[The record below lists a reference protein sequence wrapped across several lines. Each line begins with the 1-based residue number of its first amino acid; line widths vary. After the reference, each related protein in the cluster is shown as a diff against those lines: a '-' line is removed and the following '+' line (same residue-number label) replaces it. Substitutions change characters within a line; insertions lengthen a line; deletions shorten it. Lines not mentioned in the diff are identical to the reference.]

1 MNSKL
6 LCQIFLL
13 ILIIMRFWRNANKE
27 TYKAKHIIPMFINL
41 FEVLAFFHI
50 IDCI

>member
-27 TYKAKHIIPMFINL
+27 IHKAKDIIPMFINF